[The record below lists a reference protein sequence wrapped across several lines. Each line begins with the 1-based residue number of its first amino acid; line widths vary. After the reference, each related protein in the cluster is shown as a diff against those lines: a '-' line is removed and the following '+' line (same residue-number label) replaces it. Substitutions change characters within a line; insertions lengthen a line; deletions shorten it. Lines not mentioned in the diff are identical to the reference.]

1 MKKLFYALATVA
13 AAMVAFSCTPEPVA
27 VEGISVNPATLSMKV
42 GETQTITATITPE
55 NADEKIVFWSSSDD
69 KVATI
74 DPNGLVTAVAS
85 GTATIT
91 AKSKDGLFTADCA
104 VTVTLKDALY
114 SFTSRTYMMSEHAN
128 VEVNLV
134 NPDGSAYVAEEEI
147 VIPVKVNGEKST
159 AVEGENFKFAGE
171 KNVVIGVGKSKG
183 TVVLDC
189 VEQEE
194 GKDIVVLDFDVPAS
208 DAYLIAGQYT
218 STKVTIFGAYA
229 DKIKGTWVMDK
240 LVTDYDYMFYYYGW
254 SYFGCSDEEF
264 PTFNPEDKLTFDDN
278 GLTTDFKS
286 EFKNFFKEQSEVSLG
301 PEMILHDLN
310 NIFAQNTVQLI
321 LLSNVNRYFSSKETS
336 EDTEAYVGIRI
347 YQDDNDGS
355 DILEF
360 NLIDVEYKSFLK
372 EYEEMGY
379 LPEKPV
385 IGDMGGSYIIF
396 NMRRAE

>member
-27 VEGISVNPATLSMKV
+27 VESVSVNPTTLSMKV
-42 GETQTITATITPE
+42 GETQTVTATVKPE
-55 NADEKIVFWSSSDD
+55 NADDKTVVWSSSDNN
-69 KVATI
+69 VATV
-74 DPNGLVTAVAS
+74 DPNGLVSAVAS
-85 GTATIT
+85 GSATIT
-91 AKSKDGLFTADCA
+91 AETKDGQFKATCA
-104 VTVTLKDALY
+104 VTVSLKDALY

-189 VEQEE
+189 EKQEE

-208 DAYLIAGQYT
+208 AAYLIAGQYT

-229 DKIKGTWVMDK
+229 DKIKGTWVMDE
-240 LVTDYDYMFYYYGW
+240 LVTDATFMDEVWYGMFSMEG
-254 SYFGCSDEEF
+254 F
-264 PTFNPEDKLTFDDN
+264 PTFNSEDRMTFDDN

-286 EFKNFFKEQSEVSLG
+286 ELKNFFREQSDVTLG
-301 PEMILHDLN
+301 TEMQLHA
-310 NIFAQNTVQLI
+310 NITSFHDIRTVQL
-321 LLSNVNRYFSSKETS
+321 LWLSNVNRYFSPNEVS
-336 EDTEAYVGIRI
+336 EDTEACIGVRI
-347 YQDDNDGS
+347 NDEGL
-355 DILEF
+355 LEVF
-360 NLIDVEYKSFLK
+360 LIDCEYKSFFV
-372 EYEEMGY
+372 EYGDWGY
-379 LPEKPV
+379 NPEKPY
-385 IGDMGGSYIIF
+385 IGDSSNSYIIF